1 MKIFPKYLLSDRK
14 GLCMI
19 LPFLG
24 GITRCGNGKSN
35 RGTKVRMV
43 VPKIYMGVRLMRLKK
58 SFLKVYPMRMFL
70 IPVFS
75 ICFFMQTAQ
84 AAQERMLIPSGRT
97 VGITMDTDGLLVLGT
112 GSVNGKTKQDTA
124 PCKGILQAGDMILK
138 ANGQILENKEMLME
152 MVEKSDGKAVSLLVE
167 RNGRER
173 ELSVLPVFSAADGS
187 YKIGAWIRD
196 SIQGIGTVT
205 YIDPNS
211 GTFGALGH
219 GVYDADTDMLMD
231 IREGSLTE
239 AELTGIVKGQKGKTG
254 ELTGKIE
261 LQEKIG
267 VVEENTETGIFGKA
281 ERMLMEQKAIPA
293 AERSEIKKGKA
304 EILSDLEGKGICSYE
319 IEIEGFG
326 KKSSRNHKDMIIRI
340 TDERLLRLTG
350 GIVQGMSGSPII
362 QDGKLAGAVT
372 YVLLNDP
379 TQGYGIFIEN
389 MFETVE

>member
-1 MKIFPKYLLSDRK
+1 
-14 GLCMI
+14 
-19 LPFLG
+19 
-24 GITRCGNGKSN
+24 
-35 RGTKVRMV
+35 MV

-112 GSVNGKTKQDTA
+112 GSVSGGTKQDTA
-124 PCKGILQAGDMILK
+124 PCKGVLQAGDMILK

-187 YKIGAWIRD
+187 YKIGAWVRD

-205 YIDPNS
+205 YI
-211 GTFGALGH
+211 
-219 GVYDADTDMLMD
+219 ADTDMLMD
-231 IREGSLTE
+231 IRDGSLTA
-239 AELTGIVKGQKGKTG
+239 AELTGIVKGKKGKAG

-267 VVEENTETGIFGKA
+267 VVEENTETGIFGTA
-281 ERMLMEQKAIPA
+281 ERMLMEKKAIPA
-293 AERSEIKKGKA
+293 AERSEIKEGKA
-304 EILSDLEGKGICSYE
+304 EILSDLEGRGICSYE

-326 KKSSRNHKDMIIRI
+326 KKGSRNHKDMTIRI
-340 TDERLLRLTG
+340 TDPRLLQLTG

-362 QDGKLAGAVT
+362 QNGKLVGAVT
-372 YVLLNDP
+372 YVMLNEPDR
-379 TQGYGIFIEN
+379 GYGIFIGN
-389 MFETVE
+389 MLDAAG

>member
-1 MKIFPKYLLSDRK
+1 
-14 GLCMI
+14 
-19 LPFLG
+19 
-24 GITRCGNGKSN
+24 
-35 RGTKVRMV
+35 
-43 VPKIYMGVRLMRLKK
+43 MRLKK
-58 SFLKVYPMRMFL
+58 LFLKVFPMRMFL
-70 IPVFS
+70 IPVFCIS
-75 ICFFMQTAQ
+75 FFMQTAQ
-84 AAQERMLIPSGRT
+84 AAQELIPSGRT
-97 VGITMDTDGLLVLGT
+97 VGVTMDTKGLLVLGT
-112 GSVNGKTKQDTA
+112 GSVDGEKAQNAT
-124 PCKGILQAGDMILK
+124 PCKGVLQTGDLILE
-138 ANGQILENKEMLME
+138 ANGQLMENKEMLME
-152 MVEKSDGKAVSLLVE
+152 MVEKSEGEAVSLLVE
-167 RNGRER
+167 RNGKER
-173 ELSVLPVFSAADGS
+173 NLSVRPVFSVADGS
-187 YKIGAWIRD
+187 YKIGAWVRD

-231 IREGSLTE
+231 IRDGSLTA
-239 AELTGIVKGQKGKTG
+239 AELTGIVKGKKGKAG

-267 VVEENTETGIFGKA
+267 VVEENTETGIFGTA
-281 ERMLMEQKAIPA
+281 EELFLAGEALPVANRN
-293 AERSEIKKGKA
+293 EIRKGKA
-304 EILSDLEGKGICSYE
+304 EILSDLEGKGVCSYE

-362 QDGKLAGAVT
+362 QDGKLVGAVT

-389 MFETVE
+389 MLDTAE

>member
-1 MKIFPKYLLSDRK
+1 
-14 GLCMI
+14 
-19 LPFLG
+19 
-24 GITRCGNGKSN
+24 
-35 RGTKVRMV
+35 MV

-70 IPVFS
+70 IPVFT

-84 AAQERMLIPSGRT
+84 AEQERMLIPSGRT

-112 GSVNGKTKQDTA
+112 GSVNGGTKQDTA
-124 PCKGILQAGDMILK
+124 PCKGVLQAGDMILK

-219 GVYDADTDMLMD
+219 GVYDTDTDMLMD
-231 IREGSLTE
+231 IRDGSLTA
-239 AELTGIVKGQKGKTG
+239 AELTGIVKGQKGKAG

-267 VVEENTETGIFGKA
+267 AVEENTETGIFGTA

-326 KKSSRNHKDMIIRI
+326 KKGSRNHKDMIIRI

-362 QDGKLAGAVT
+362 QDGKLVGAVT

-389 MFETVE
+389 MLEAKK